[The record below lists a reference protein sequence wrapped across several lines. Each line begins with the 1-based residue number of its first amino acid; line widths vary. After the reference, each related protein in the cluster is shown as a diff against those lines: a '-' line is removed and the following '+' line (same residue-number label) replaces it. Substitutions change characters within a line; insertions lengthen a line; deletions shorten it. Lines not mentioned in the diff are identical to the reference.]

1 MGKEGECGCG
11 LLNGVDKIDELDELD
26 DFLIFLILGH
36 HGVKEEAFGFWM
48 IGNTP

>member
-26 DFLIFLILGH
+26 DIFYLFD
-36 HGVKEEAFGFWM
+36 FGTSWS
-48 IGNTP
+48 

>member
-26 DFLIFLILGH
+26 DFFYLFD
-36 HGVKEEAFGFWM
+36 FGTSWS
-48 IGNTP
+48 

>member
-26 DFLIFLILGH
+26 DFFDFFD
-36 HGVKEEAFGFWM
+36 FGTSWS
-48 IGNTP
+48 